1 MDGKILFSKYDMTT
15 GVSTVCKQTKYGTF
29 TKSVKVAEEDKDIAN
44 RFDGCYFAELKCD
57 IAAYKRKAQNM
68 RERAKGAEHLLWTYT
83 QGKPEKDSKI
93 YALVIDAWKRAD
105 RARETYKLL
114 QNSYYAL
121 IENTLRQRREM
132 RERINKKHNKK

>member
-1 MDGKILFSKYDMTT
+1 MDGKILFSNYDMTT

-29 TKSVKVAEEDKDIAN
+29 TRTVKVAEEDKDIAN

-68 RERAKGAEHLLWTYT
+68 KERAKGAEHLLWTYT
-83 QGKPEKDSKI
+83 QGKPEEDFRMCN
-93 YALVIDAWKRAD
+93 LTTNAWIEAA
-105 RARETYKLL
+105 RARETYELL

-121 IENTLRQRREM
+121 VENTLRQRREM
-132 RERINKKHNKK
+132 REKINRKHNKK

>member
-1 MDGKILFSKYDMTT
+1 M
-15 GVSTVCKQTKYGTF
+15 C
-29 TKSVKVAEEDKDIAN
+29 
-44 RFDGCYFAELKCD
+44 
-57 IAAYKRKAQNM
+57 
-68 RERAKGAEHLLWTYT
+68 
-83 QGKPEKDSKI
+83 
-93 YALVIDAWKRAD
+93 ALVTDAWKRAD